1 MKEIRRG
8 YERKDEKEFIES
20 IDILKTASE
29 EIQFLIDRNYPLS
42 NAVEFVGNHHLL
54 SKRQRN
60 GLSRSLDST
69 EKIEARKSKEIKDP
83 ENRFFYMDGFNTLIT
98 LEVYYS
104 NSLILLGKDGCYRDL
119 AGLRGNYRIC
129 DKTIIAM
136 ERMMDE
142 LKDMKIKGVLI
153 YLDAPVS
160 NSGNLAALFREMGK
174 DLPLIVELVPVADPL
189 LYNKENVIT
198 SDSVILDRCKSW
210 FNFNGRIIRKTG
222 ENFIVKIR

>member
-8 YERKDEKEFIES
+8 YERKDEKEFKES
-20 IDILKTASE
+20 AELLKTASE
-29 EIQFLIDRNYPLS
+29 EIQFLIDRHYPLS

-60 GLSRSLDST
+60 ALSRSLDST

-104 NSLILLGKDGCYRDL
+104 NSLILLGKDGSYRDL

-129 DKTIIAM
+129 DKTIMAV
-136 ERMMDE
+136 ERMVEE
-142 LKDMKIKGVLI
+142 LKKMEIAGVLI

-174 DLPLIVELVPVADPL
+174 ELPLIVELVPVADPL
-189 LYNKENVIT
+189 LYDKENVIT
-198 SDSVILDRCKSW
+198 SDSVILDRCRSW
-210 FNFNGRIIRKTG
+210 YNFNGRIIDKGG
-222 ENFIVKIR
+222 ENLAAKIW